1 MPKRA
6 HENYAFPPPRLQRER
21 ERAGDTGYS
30 PELSPLG
37 AMIAAAC
44 LKCTFVKMIRSCKNV
59 YCYDPSSTQHKSR
72 GILGRSDKLCVAGL
86 IGENL
91 LKEKV

>member
-59 YCYDPSSTQHKSR
+59 TATIHQALSISPAESSEEATSCAWLASSGKTF
-72 GILGRSDKLCVAGL
+72 
-86 IGENL
+86 
-91 LKEKV
+91 